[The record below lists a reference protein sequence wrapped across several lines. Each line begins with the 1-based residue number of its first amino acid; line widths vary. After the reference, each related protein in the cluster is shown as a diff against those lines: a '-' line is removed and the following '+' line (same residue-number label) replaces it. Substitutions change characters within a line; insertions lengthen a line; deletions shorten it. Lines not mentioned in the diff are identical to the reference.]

1 MTARDTSTGRVARLL
16 VAVAASAS
24 LVFGLTTA
32 VGAVRWFQLRADG
45 TEEGSW
51 SDGGIAPRSP
61 GAEPLPTGACSQ
73 RACNYLLLGSDSRAG
88 LTPEEQQQYGTE
100 DQVGGEDRADTIMLV
115 HTDPARRKAVI
126 LSFPRDLWV
135 EIPGVGEGKMNSAF
149 SGGLAGGGPRLMG
162 QTVADLTGLR
172 IDHYLYVDFGGFQEV
187 VDALGGVEMC
197 PPAYLAN
204 EEGRIVDPLTWLD
217 IEPGCQRM
225 DGATALAFVRTRH
238 LPCDNVPD
246 FSRIGRQQQFL
257 RALIT
262 QMLRPTQIVRAPGL
276 VEPVL
281 GSMRRDEEFLPGDLV
296 YLIGQMRGLTTGAA
310 EFRAVPGVAGWEGSA
325 QVIRMDPRAEEL
337 FDAIRT
343 GRPISEV
350 GTTLI
355 GTPVSPA
362 NVAVAVIDDGSAGAA
377 QTVETLLGNAGFDV
391 SPGIWPASDAPEGGS
406 GPATI
411 FYGPGHDREASVLSK
426 YLPGIAVQESTSL
439 RGVPVAVVI
448 TAGYEPVAPAEDVD
462 ASQCPAA

>member
-1 MTARDTSTGRVARLL
+1 MTTREGSTGRLTRVL

-24 LVFGLTTA
+24 LVIGLATA
-32 VGAVRWFQLRADG
+32 VGAVRWVQIRGDG
-45 TEEGSW
+45 TQVGSW
-51 SDGGIAPRSP
+51 EDQGIGPQTPAD
-61 GAEPLPTGACSQ
+61 EPLETGACSQ
-73 RACNYLLLGSDSRAG
+73 RACNFLLLGSDSRAG
-88 LTPEEQQQYGTE
+88 LTPEEQQQFGTE
-100 DQVGGEDRADTIMLV
+100 DLVGGENRADTIMLI
-115 HTDPARRKAVI
+115 HTDPDRQKAVI
-126 LSFPRDLWV
+126 ISFPRDLWV
-135 EIPGVGEGKMNSAF
+135 PIPGVGEGKINSAF
-149 SGGLAGGGPRLMG
+149 SGGLAGGGPRLVG

-172 IDHYLYVDFGGFQEV
+172 IDHYLYVDFGGFQGV

-204 EEGRIVDPLTWLD
+204 EDGRIVDPLTWLD

-262 QMLRPTQIVRAPGL
+262 QMLRPSQIVRAPGL

-281 GSMRRDEEFLPGDLV
+281 QSLRRDEGFLPGDLV
-296 YLIGQMRGLTTGAA
+296 YLVGQMRGLTTGAA

-325 QVIRMDPRAEEL
+325 QVIRMDPSAEEL
-337 FDAIRT
+337 FEAIRQ

-355 GTPVSPA
+355 GTPISPA
-362 NVAVAVIDDGSAGAA
+362 NVTVAVIDDGSLGRA
-377 QTVETLLGNAGFDV
+377 QDVETMLGNAGFDV
-391 SPGIWPASDAPEGGS
+391 SPGIWPGEQAPADAT

-411 FYGPGHDREASVLSK
+411 LYAPGHDGEASVLSK
-426 YLPGIAVQESTSL
+426 YLPGVAVAESAAL
-439 RGVPVAVVI
+439 EGAPLAVVI
-448 TAGYEPVAPAEDVD
+448 TSGYEPVVPQEDD
-462 ASQCPAA
+462 SASQCPAA